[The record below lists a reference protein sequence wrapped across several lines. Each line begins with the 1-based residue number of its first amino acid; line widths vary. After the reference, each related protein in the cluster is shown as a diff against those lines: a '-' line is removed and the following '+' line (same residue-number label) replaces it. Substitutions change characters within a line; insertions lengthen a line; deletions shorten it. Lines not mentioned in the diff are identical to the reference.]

1 HHRARDW
8 ARIRPEWGLTGN
20 AAFIAAPRWRTA
32 GVDLAGRAFLHDYD
46 WRRDPEGRVLELIVT
61 APLMVAVWISLQ
73 YYGSTVD
80 PKVLGAGNK
89 VLHNVVGGRV
99 GVLEGN
105 GGDLRVGLARQSL
118 HDGSEWVHEPLRL
131 SAFIEAPA
139 EGLDRV
145 LAGADEIRGL
155 VERGWL
161 HLFRIRDDGGVER
174 RRPTGGWEGGTGLA
188 AGTTD

>member
-1 HHRARDW
+1 
-8 ARIRPEWGLTGN
+8 LTGN

-32 GVDLAGRAFLHDYD
+32 GADLAGRAFLHDYD

-139 EGLDRV
+139 EVLDRV

-174 RRPTGGWEGGTGLA
+174 RRPTGGWEGGTGPA